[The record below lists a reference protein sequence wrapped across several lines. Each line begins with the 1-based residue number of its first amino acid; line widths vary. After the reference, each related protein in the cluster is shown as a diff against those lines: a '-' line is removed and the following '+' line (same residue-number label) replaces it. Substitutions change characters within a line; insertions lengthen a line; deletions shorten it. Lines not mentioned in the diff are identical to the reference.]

1 MKQSEILKQLSK
13 ILNKDDIDKES
24 PISRSL
30 SSKHSS
36 SIEILLEHVTILVA
50 ELRHDAES
58 SKRELFEIR
67 DILEYDFEE

>member
-1 MKQSEILKQLSK
+1 MKQSEIVKQLQE
-13 ILNKDDIDKES
+13 ILCKNDIDKDS
-24 PISRSL
+24 PISRPL

-36 SIEILLEHVTILVA
+36 SVELLLEHVAILVA

-67 DILEYDFEE
+67 DILEYDF

>member
-1 MKQSEILKQLSK
+1 MKESEILQQLKK
-13 ILNKDDIDKES
+13 ILNKNDIGKES

-30 SSKHSS
+30 STKHSS
-36 SIEILLEHVTILVA
+36 PVALLLEHVTILVA

-67 DILEYDFEE
+67 DILEYDF